1 MIRKHGIGRGNGAE
15 VFTKMQRMKRNEHAV
30 SPVVGVMLM
39 LVVTIIIA
47 AVVSAFAG
55 GLAGTQQKA
64 PQASIDVQILTGAD
78 NGMGGTTDKMTFTEL
93 SGDSIPTKDLAI
105 VTYYVNKS
113 GTVYQNKQTLA
124 SVGSDLY
131 GGGAT
136 DLARVPVL
144 NDMKF
149 GYSGGNS
156 AVDFGNYTWSTG
168 EVMSTVD
175 TAGTADL
182 LAINDTTPWTYD
194 SNYNLIGGHGI
205 RDPDFGTGSEVQ
217 VKIIHIPSSQIIF
230 NKEVIVQ

>member
-1 MIRKHGIGRGNGAE
+1 MKIQ
-15 VFTKMQRMKRNEHAV
+15 KMMKNEHAV

-55 GLAGTQQKA
+55 GLAGTKQA
-64 PQASIDVQILTGAD
+64 TPQASIDVQILTGAD

-93 SGDSIPTKDLAI
+93 SGDPIPTKDLAI

-124 SVGSDLY
+124 SAGSDINGY
-131 GGGAT
+131 G
-136 DLARVPVL
+136 DLSHLARVPVL

-149 GYSGGNS
+149 GYAGGNP

-182 LAINDTTPWTYD
+182 LAINDTASY
-194 SNYNLIGGHGI
+194 GHGI
-205 RDPDFGTGSEVQ
+205 RDPDFGSGSEVQ
-217 VKIIHIPSSQIIF
+217 VKIIHIPSSQVIF